1 MDRPSISLSGYI
13 ARDSLLKSGG
23 CLFLEFMREV
33 EIEIVPG
40 VRWYALRSK
49 PNREKEVQ
57 KRLSDLG
64 VKVFLP
70 WLRARRRR
78 RGRRQ
83 WVLVP
88 LFPGYLFSYLDLEV
102 SGKTV
107 RYVPG
112 VKDFLKFGS
121 HVAEVSQE
129 IVDELRERCPGGVA
143 EIDPLRINPGEVV
156 RIQEGPFAGVEAIF
170 ERALKDSER
179 VAVLLEILGRQT
191 KLELPAEAIEKL

>member
-1 MDRPSISLSGYI
+1 MQ
-13 ARDSLLKSGG
+13 
-23 CLFLEFMREV
+23 EV

-40 VRWYALRSK
+40 VRWYAMKCK

-57 KRLSDLG
+57 RRLNDHG
-64 VKVFLP
+64 IEVFLP
-70 WLRARRRR
+70 WIHVRRRR
-78 RGRRQ
+78 HGRPQ

-88 LFPGYLFSYLDLEV
+88 LFPGYLFTRLDLQV
-102 SGKTV
+102 SGKAA

-121 HVAEVSQE
+121 HVAEVSEPIIEQ
-129 IVDELRERCPGGVA
+129 LRERCPGGVA
-143 EIDPLRINPGEVV
+143 QIDPLRFRPGQAV

-170 ERALKDSER
+170 ERTLKDSER

-191 KLELPAEAIEKL
+191 KLELPAEAIEKI

>member
-1 MDRPSISLSGYI
+1 
-13 ARDSLLKSGG
+13 
-23 CLFLEFMREV
+23 MREV

-40 VRWYALRSK
+40 LRWYAMRSK

-57 KRLSDLG
+57 KRFSDLG
-64 VKVFLP
+64 VEAFLP
-70 WLRARRRR
+70 WLRTRRRR
-78 RGRRQ
+78 RGRPQ
-83 WVLVP
+83 WVVVP
-88 LFPGYLFSYLDLEV
+88 LFPSYLFVCLDLAV

-112 VKDFLKFGS
+112 VRDFLKFGS
-121 HVAEVSQE
+121 HVAEVPQKV
-129 IVDELRERCPGGVA
+129 VDELRERCPDGVA

-170 ERALKDSER
+170 QRALKDSER

>member
-1 MDRPSISLSGYI
+1 
-13 ARDSLLKSGG
+13 
-23 CLFLEFMREV
+23 MREV

-40 VRWYALRSK
+40 LRWYAIRSK

-64 VKVFLP
+64 VEAFLP

-78 RGRRQ
+78 RNRRQ

-88 LFPGYLFSYLDLEV
+88 LFPGYLFSRLDLEV
-102 SGKTV
+102 SGKSV

-121 HVAEVSQE
+121 HVA
-129 IVDELRERCPGGVA
+129 
-143 EIDPLRINPGEVV
+143 
-156 RIQEGPFAGVEAIF
+156 
-170 ERALKDSER
+170 
-179 VAVLLEILGRQT
+179 
-191 KLELPAEAIEKL
+191 

>member
-1 MDRPSISLSGYI
+1 
-13 ARDSLLKSGG
+13 
-23 CLFLEFMREV
+23 MREA

-40 VRWYALRSK
+40 LRWYAIRSK

-57 KRLSDLG
+57 KRLRDLG
-64 VKVFLP
+64 IEVFLP
-70 WLRARRRR
+70 WMRARRRR
-78 RGRRQ
+78 RGRHQ

-88 LFPGYLFSYLDLEV
+88 LFPGYLFSFLDLVV
-102 SGKTV
+102 SGKTA

-112 VKDFLKFGS
+112 VRDFLKFGS
-121 HVAEVSQE
+121 HVAEVSQQ
-129 IVDELRERCPGGVA
+129 IIDELRERCPGGVA
-143 EIDPLRINPGEVV
+143 EIDPLRLAPGEIV

-170 ERALKDSER
+170 QRALKDSER

>member
-1 MDRPSISLSGYI
+1 MQE
-13 ARDSLLKSGG
+13 A
-23 CLFLEFMREV
+23 

-40 VRWYALRSK
+40 IRWYAIRSK

-57 KRLSDLG
+57 QRLTTLG
-64 VKVFLP
+64 IEVFLP
-70 WLRARRRR
+70 WLRTRRRR
-78 RGRRQ
+78 HGRPQ

-88 LFPGYLFSYLDLEV
+88 LFPGYVFSRLDLEL
-102 SGKTV
+102 SGKTA

-121 HVAEVSQE
+121 HVAEVPPT
-129 IVDELRERCPGGVA
+129 IIDELRERCPGGVA
-143 EIDPLRINPGEVV
+143 QVDPIRLTPGQVV